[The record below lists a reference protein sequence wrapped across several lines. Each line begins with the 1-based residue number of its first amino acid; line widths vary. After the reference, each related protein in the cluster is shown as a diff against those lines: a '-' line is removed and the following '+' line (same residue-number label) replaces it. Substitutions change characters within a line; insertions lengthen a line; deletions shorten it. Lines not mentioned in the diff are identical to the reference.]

1 MMAAPGSSQ
10 LPPPLGQQPPSPLA
24 QAWRGVSGHFSRII
38 CISITV
44 ADLLCTRGGGNA
56 FEGLFWHLALITGQ
70 IKAWRASNTW
80 AFFFLRGH
88 LLQGKRT
95 KYYPI
100 HTPLCD
106 GFSLD
111 MILGGLHAGFLN
123 ACRVLTVK
131 SDQSC
136 SCEQCFKLWFYST
149 VTSFLDLPNF
159 VCPTCHLPNLF
170 CFFPPRFGSLIPVSM
185 NECVTL
191 DDQKHNIWFV
201 GSSSCLWLQHF
212 ERQPH
217 GGRSSCVSSC
227 FSKHCCFSISHSYTT
242 IIMMANNDRSRGHDM
257 CLNIQKKNNQAL
269 LYMAR
274 TWLLYIYSIN
284 YPFPLGASPT
294 YTCIAHFLCC
304 LFVTQVASFTTSCFH
319 TVWL

>member
-10 LPPPLGQQPPSPLA
+10 LAPPLGQHPPSPLA

-80 AFFFLRGH
+80 AFFSEGPSVAGQENKILSNSH
-88 LLQGKRT
+88 A
-95 KYYPI
+95 
-100 HTPLCD
+100 PLWWIQPGYDFRRITRRIFKCM
-106 GFSLD
+106 S
-111 MILGGLHAGFLN
+111 

-136 SCEQCFKLWFYST
+136 SCERCFKLWFYST
-149 VTSFLDLPNF
+149 VTSFLNLPNF

-170 CFFPPRFGSLIPVSM
+170 CFFPPRFGSLIPDSM
-185 NECVTL
+185 NEYVTL

-257 CLNIQKKNNQAL
+257 CLNIQKKTIKHYCIWPEL
-269 LYMAR
+269 DSCI
-274 TWLLYIYSIN
+274 YI
-284 YPFPLGASPT
+284 
-294 YTCIAHFLCC
+294 
-304 LFVTQVASFTTSCFH
+304 V
-319 TVWL
+319 